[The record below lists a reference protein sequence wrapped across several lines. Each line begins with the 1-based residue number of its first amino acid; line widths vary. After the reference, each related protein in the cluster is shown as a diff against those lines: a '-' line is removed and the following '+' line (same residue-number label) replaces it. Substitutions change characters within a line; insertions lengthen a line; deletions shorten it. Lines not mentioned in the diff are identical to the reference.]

1 MISFIA
7 IRRWGK
13 KCNEKKKKKGEKK
26 EIILL
31 KKKKENETKKT
42 EKIHGT
48 KIRRGLTAIFFFLF
62 PHRIRCIICFHN
74 EE

>member
-1 MISFIA
+1 MQFVDGEKNA
-7 IRRWGK
+7 M
-13 KCNEKKKKKGEKK
+13 KKKKEKGEKK